1 MRACHRANCEHQ
13 AALADLTQ
21 ASRAYDDVDPERE
34 PSWMGFYDRGEVLA
48 QYGRV
53 YRDLARRDP
62 RHGPAAVR
70 WVTTAIGA
78 FGAQN
83 VRSSVLNQVGLCG
96 ALFLAD
102 QPEHALTVGATVITH
117 ARQLTSTRVIDR
129 IRNLR
134 RDLHRHVSLPDVAAF
149 DRALTTIGLA
159 TA

>member
-1 MRACHRANCEHQ
+1 M
-13 AALADLTQ
+13 
-21 ASRAYDDVDPERE
+21 
-34 PSWMGFYDRGEVLA
+34 
-48 QYGRV
+48 
-53 YRDLARRDP
+53 
-62 RHGPAAVR
+62 R